1 MPQSDLQF
9 IELEKIKL
17 PLVNQFY
24 KRVYKKGVANK
35 TDACFALQGKEIICA
50 AKLKMLDEHKLL
62 TAVACDPIHRGQGYG
77 SQLVAQI
84 LRLQQQPIYCFLS
97 PYLRSFYIRLG
108 FSECD
113 MQTVPE
119 IIKQKF
125 NLYSK
130 NRSLLLMHY
139 SMTHLSENYTPSI

>member
-35 TDACFALQGKEIICA
+35 TDACFILQGKTIICA
-50 AKLKMLDEHKLL
+50 AKVKMLDKHKLL
-62 TAVACDPIHRGQGYG
+62 TAVACDPRHRGQGYA
-77 SQLVAQI
+77 SQLIAQI
-84 LRLQQQPIYCFLS
+84 LHLQQHPIYCFS
-97 PYLRSFYIRLG
+97 APYLRIFYLRLG

-113 MQTVPE
+113 IQTTPE
-119 IIKQKF
+119 IIRQKF
-125 NLYSK
+125 NLYSQ
-130 NRSLLLMHY
+130 NRSLLLMRY
-139 SMTHLSENYTPSI
+139 SSKNVNNNA